1 MSSQHDD
8 ELWEELIA
16 HSIHNPGM
24 VGALLEHTV
33 GNIDPLALINRVP
46 KGMEIPRLRDRLA
59 RIISDYRTE
68 TSLREGCN
76 NILQVGGVWWES
88 APQNG
93 GLDAICDGVSQVRG
107 VVLGAEDPPRKRV
120 PGLVTIFAPVR
131 QLLKRGWRLEFPRKQ
146 ECRIMAVSI

>member
-16 HSIHNPGM
+16 HSLHDPGM

-33 GNIDPLALINRVP
+33 GNIDPLGLINRVP
-46 KGMEIPRLRDRLA
+46 QGMAIPRLRDRLA

-76 NILQVGGVWWES
+76 NILQVGNWQPEWYS
-88 APQNG
+88 W
-93 GLDAICDGVSQVRG
+93 RG
-107 VVLGAEDPPRKRV
+107 A
-120 PGLVTIFAPVR
+120 
-131 QLLKRGWRLEFPRKQ
+131 QQ
-146 ECRIMAVSI
+146 